1 MSNVVDIRKAD
12 DPRDVIHRAVALLAE
27 GELVA
32 FPTETFYAVA
42 AHSLK
47 PEAVQKLR
55 EATNGKVPRRYSLA
69 VKGSQEA
76 LDYVPTMPELGRRLS
91 RRCWPGPVTLRFE
104 TSEDS
109 GLLKSLPSETRS
121 AVVEQGNLELRV
133 PAHEV
138 VQHVLRLMPAPLVVP
153 TESALDGSAATSA
166 DEVSNQF
173 GDRLALIIDDGSSR
187 YGESSSTVSVTDN
200 IWELVDL
207 GVVSEI
213 MIRRLASEVY
223 LFVCTGN
230 TCRSPM
236 AEGVFRKL
244 LAERLGC
251 SEDDLADRGFVGASA
266 GIAAVPGA
274 AASPESVTAAATI
287 GVDLSAHTSQTT
299 GNRLLDQADSIYAL
313 TRAHAD
319 AILAERPDLADRVE
333 LLSRDGADISD
344 PIGCG
349 PAEYER
355 CLADITRHVRA
366 IVDQIEVR

>member
-27 GELVA
+27 GELVG
-32 FPTETFYAVA
+32 FPTETFYALA

-47 PEAVQKLR
+47 PKAVERLQQ
-55 EATNGKVPRRYSLA
+55 ATNGVAVRRYSLA

-76 LDYVPTMPELGRRLS
+76 LDYVPAMPELGRRLT

-104 TSEDS
+104 ISDDG
-109 GLLKSLPSETRS
+109 GLLTSLPSETKA
-121 AVVEQGNLELRV
+121 AVVERGNLEIRV
-133 PAHEV
+133 PDHDV

-153 TESALDGSAATSA
+153 TESARDSLAATSA
-166 DEVSNQF
+166 EEISEQF
-173 GDRLALIIDDGSSR
+173 GDRLAMIIDDGSCR

-200 IWELVDL
+200 IWELVDP

-230 TCRSPM
+230 TCRSPL

-244 LAERLGC
+244 LAKRLEC
-251 SEDDLADRGFVGASA
+251 SEDDLADRGFVAASA
-266 GIAAVPGA
+266 GIAAMPGA
-274 AASPESVTAAATI
+274 AASPESVAVAAGAGI
-287 GVDLSAHTSQTT
+287 DLSAHTSQPA
-299 GNRLLDQADSIYAL
+299 GNRLLDQADYIFTM
-313 TRAHAD
+313 TRSHAE
-319 AILAERPDLADRVE
+319 AIRAQRPDLAGRIQ
-333 LLSRDGADISD
+333 LLSRDEADIPD

-355 CLADITRHVRA
+355 CMREITRHMQV
-366 IVDQIEVR
+366 IVDAIEVP